1 MISKGE
7 WVIGLFMGLSL
18 AERRFNLPTPWFV
31 SALLELN
38 SKLYLSWFERSSSVV
53 EERTLNFSWMLTFN
67 VGHSLHPGTCTPV
80 WSWLWRQVW
89 RMVEGQEGW
98 NNKCSMDLLEGLYW
112 GNVFSTMSSRQ
123 YTYDH
128 CLLLFI
134 KQIKSSRY
142 FKITVLKSKCS
153 YEYNHFSDWGM
164 KVP

>member
-98 NNKCSMDLLEGLYW
+98 NNKCVQWTYWKDCIEVTCLAQCLAGNTLMTIVYYYLL
-112 GNVFSTMSSRQ
+112 NRSRAL
-123 YTYDH
+123 DISK
-128 CLLLFI
+128 LLF
-134 KQIKSSRY
+134 
-142 FKITVLKSKCS
+142 
-153 YEYNHFSDWGM
+153 
-164 KVP
+164 